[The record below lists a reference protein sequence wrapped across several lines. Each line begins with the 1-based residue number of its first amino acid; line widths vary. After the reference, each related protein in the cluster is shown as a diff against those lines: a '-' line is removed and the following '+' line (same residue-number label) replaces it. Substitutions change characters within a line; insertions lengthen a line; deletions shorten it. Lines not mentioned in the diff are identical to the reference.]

1 MDQQGTYLFYSHPKL
16 ERFVDLLR
24 TYSFVDHSKPENK
37 LPCQV
42 LSFLV
47 VI

>member
-1 MDQQGTYLFYSHPKL
+1 MDQQGTYLFYSHSKL
-16 ERFVDLLR
+16 ERFVDLLG

-37 LPCQV
+37 LTCQV

>member
-1 MDQQGTYLFYSHPKL
+1 MDQPGTYLFYSHPKL
-16 ERFVDLLR
+16 ESFVDLLR
-24 TYSFVDHSKPENK
+24 TYSFVDHSKSENK
-37 LPCQV
+37 LTCQV